1 MYLEDP
7 DARLLVLWLV
17 EPDPGCLVVGG
28 GEDEVVDDEQ
38 LVDLPVV
45 PPVDVEAV
53 AGGHVPLA
61 DGAVVGAGVHEL
73 GEGGHASDV
82 RLVAPGRV
90 TQWLRTALVSTVKV
104 KKLGKEHF
112 VVLGNGSKAP

>member
-17 EPDPGCLVVGG
+17 EPDPGRLVVGG

-82 RLVAPGRV
+82 RLVAPAEGNAVVADGISFNR
-90 TQWLRTALVSTVKV
+90 QGQKIRKRT
-104 KKLGKEHF
+104 F
-112 VVLGNGSKAP
+112 